1 MEVLLRKSLDFPQP
15 GHTWRATAATH
26 PEVDHRGGRASAQ
39 AGHVEFGDSQLLCLI
54 TGG

>member
-26 PEVDHRGGRASAQ
+26 PEVDHRGGRASAP
-39 AGHVEFGDSQLLCLI
+39 GPVEFGDSPFLCLI